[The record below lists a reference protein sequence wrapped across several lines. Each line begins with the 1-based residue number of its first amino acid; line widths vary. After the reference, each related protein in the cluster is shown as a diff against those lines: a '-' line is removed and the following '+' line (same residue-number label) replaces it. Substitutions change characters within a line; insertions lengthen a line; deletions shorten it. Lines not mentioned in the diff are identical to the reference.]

1 MKNDVI
7 SPEFDENGRPLRRI
21 RSFVRRQGRLT
32 KGQQHAL
39 DNIWPVMGVEFN
51 DAPLDFAALF
61 GREAPVTLEIGF
73 GMGASLVAMAK
84 AKPEQNFLG
93 IEVHSPGVGACLASA
108 EEEGVQ
114 NLRVMC
120 HDAVE
125 VLHTMIPDNS
135 LNMVQLFFPDPW
147 HKARHNKRRIVQPPF
162 AELVKSKLKLGG
174 VFHMATDWEAYA
186 EHMLEV
192 MSSLEGYRNRSES
205 NDYVPRPESR
215 PVTKFEQRGNR
226 LGHGVSGLNV
236 REGEIMAKN
245 RSRRLRKKMHIDEF
259 QELGFSVAWRF
270 PEGTSEEQIDQ
281 TVNDLIEEVI
291 EPNKLAFDGSG
302 YLSWEGLIC
311 MQEIGKCTEEHQAI
325 VRKWLEDRKLADV
338 RTSELFDVWWD

>member
-32 KGQQHAL
+32 KGQEHAL
-39 DNIWPVMGVEFN
+39 ENYWPVMGVEFSE
-51 DAPLDFAALF
+51 DMLDFPALF

-84 AKPEQNFLG
+84 DRPEQDFLG

-108 EEEGVQ
+108 HEEGLS

-125 VLHTMIPDNS
+125 VLHKMIPDNS
-135 LNMVQLFFPDPW
+135 LRMVQLFFPDPW
-147 HKARHNKRRIVQPPF
+147 HKARHNKRRIVQVPF
-162 AELVKSKLKLGG
+162 AELVKSKLQLGG
-174 VFHMATDWEAYA
+174 VFHMATDWEPYA

-192 MSSLEGYRNRSES
+192 MSSIDGYKNLSES
-205 NDYVPRPESR
+205 NDYVPRPASR
-215 PVTKFEQRGNR
+215 PVTKFEQRGHR
-226 LGHGVSGLNV
+226 LGHGVWDLMFERV
-236 REGEIMAKN
+236 
-245 RSRRLRKKMHIDEF
+245 KKMHIDEF

-270 PEGTSEEQIDQ
+270 PEGTSEEQIDK
-281 TVNDLIEEVI
+281 TVDDFINEVI

-302 YLSWEGLIC
+302 YLAWEGLIC

-325 VRKWLEDRKLADV
+325 VRKWLEERKLDEV

>member
-51 DAPLDFAALF
+51 DTPLDFAALF

-192 MSSLEGYRNRSES
+192 MSSLEGYRNLSES

-215 PVTKFEQRGNR
+215 PVTKFEQRGHR
-226 LGHGVSGLNV
+226 LGHGV
-236 REGEIMAKN
+236 
-245 RSRRLRKKMHIDEF
+245 
-259 QELGFSVAWRF
+259 W
-270 PEGTSEEQIDQ
+270 
-281 TVNDLIEEVI
+281 DLMFERV
-291 EPNKLAFDGSG
+291 K
-302 YLSWEGLIC
+302 
-311 MQEIGKCTEEHQAI
+311 
-325 VRKWLEDRKLADV
+325 
-338 RTSELFDVWWD
+338 